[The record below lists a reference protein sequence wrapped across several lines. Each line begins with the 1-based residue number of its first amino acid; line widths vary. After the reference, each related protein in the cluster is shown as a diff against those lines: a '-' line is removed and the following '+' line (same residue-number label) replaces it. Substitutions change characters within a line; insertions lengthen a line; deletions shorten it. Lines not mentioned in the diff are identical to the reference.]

1 MSGTSVD
8 GLDLA
13 FCSFAFDK
21 NAWSFEIIEAESVSF
36 PTDLKSRLINC
47 SEYDA
52 ISIIETERDFSVF
65 VSQAILETI
74 KKTGITPQVICS
86 HGHTVFHKP
95 QLGYTLQIG
104 NGELIAKLTNI
115 KVVCDFRRGDVA
127 LGGQGAPLVP
137 IGDRM
142 LFKNYDSCLNL
153 GGFSNISFENEVNNR
168 IAFDISPVNIVLNVF
183 ARKMNKD
190 YDDKGEI
197 AASGKLIEELYDRLN
212 QIQYY
217 KLPAPKSLS
226 VEWVKQY
233 FNIILDDYINCEIK
247 DVLHT
252 LTKHI
257 AKTIANEL
265 NMHKNVLITG
275 GGAYNDFLIKCI
287 REQTK
292 CILVIPES
300 KIVEFKEA
308 LIFAFLG
315 VLRLREEINVL
326 ASVTGASRDSSC
338 GLICKP

>member
-13 FCSFAFDK
+13 FCSFSLNK
-21 NAWSFEIIEAESVSF
+21 NSWNFEIIEAESVSY
-36 PTDLKSRLINC
+36 PAELKNNLINC

-52 ISIIETERDFSVF
+52 IKIIETEHDFSVF
-65 VSQAILETI
+65 VYQTILKTI
-74 KKTGITPQVICS
+74 KKTGLTPQIICS

-95 QLGYTLQIG
+95 QMGYTLQIG

-115 KVVCDFRRGDVA
+115 EVVCDFRRGDVA

-137 IGDRM
+137 IGDRL
-142 LFKNYDSCLNL
+142 LFNEYDACLNL
-153 GGFSNISFENEVNNR
+153 GGFSNISFEDKEKNR

-183 ARKMNKD
+183 ARKLNLD
-190 YDDKGEI
+190 YDDKGNI
-197 AASGKLIEELYDRLN
+197 AASGQIITDLFDRLN
-212 QIQYY
+212 KIPYY
-217 KLPAPKSLS
+217 SQTAPKSLS

-233 FNIILDDYINCEIK
+233 VNPILTDYVHYEIK

-265 NMHKNVLITG
+265 NMHKNALITG
-275 GGAYNDFLIKCI
+275 GGAYNDFLIECI

-292 CILVIPES
+292 CKLVIPES

-308 LIFAFLG
+308 LIFALLG
-315 VLRLREEINVL
+315 VLRLRGEDNVL

-338 GLICKP
+338 GIICKP